1 MKKLPPLTA
10 AFFLLSFIIHAQDF
24 PSYGKV
30 TSGELNMK
38 ECTFD
43 KEATAVVLIDE
54 AISNYNDE
62 YNLITNR
69 HLRIKILKD
78 KGIDYA
84 DISIPFYRAEG
95 FEFIN
100 NVEGMVINT
109 DNNGKV
115 ITQVLERKSVF
126 TKNISERIGEVRF
139 AFPSVKAGSIIEYR
153 YQSIMKNYNGLED
166 WYFQREIPVILSK
179 YRLHI
184 PPRYEFTYQVFKNT
198 LFAIKVD
205 QGAGDGRVSYEMENL
220 PSLEDEPYMDA
231 RRDYIQRVT
240 FQLSGYGGGSFDKRK
255 YMTSWD
261 EVTKELMTSPSFGTQ
276 LHKDLPGTEEF
287 IKLTKLN
294 PSPFEKMKL
303 VYHYVCKNMQW
314 DRSNS
319 KYSIDGVKTA
329 WNKKKGTSGDL
340 NLILTNLLKAVGL
353 EAYPML
359 VSERYNGKVNTQ
371 YPFVDQFNTVY
382 AAVFIGGKKYYLDA
396 TDKVTP
402 PHIIPYNILNTTG
415 FILNKKAGGL
425 VNITDE
431 SLQYKDVIS
440 VLANITPDES
450 IRGEVFTSS
459 TDYARIRRIEHY
471 SSNSNKYIDENF
483 RQIRAAMTIDSFEIR
498 NEDNDSLALQHKFI
512 FKTPMDGTGEYKFI
526 PLNLFSGFERN
537 PFISTK
543 RFSDINFGY
552 KRSISVNTVISLPSG
567 YLVDALPKSIQ
578 LVNPDQSVV
587 FIRELF
593 KDEPSAKVVC
603 RLKMEFRKSHY
614 TVDEY
619 EDIKEFYKKMFEM
632 LNEQI
637 VIKKKAS
644 PGI

>member
-471 SSNSNKYIDENF
+471 SSNSNRYIDENF